1 MPDFVARAEKKRG
14 GPAVARAVVPV
25 PALSLRLAADD
36 GPPLTKAQ
44 RRLTQLLRRV
54 ETLRAECA
62 RKEARWERFLKIY
75 PERILPEERRMLG
88 RRKQIVFLLVERWRA
103 PKGLG
108 ALQREQLEDL
118 LRGHLR
124 ELRASGLDVWDE
136 ALRALWKELHAEMPE
151 AGGEDGDD
159 EADEPEPE
167 PEPQWRGGGWKDSR
181 ASEKPGAAETVRD
194 QTRRRTL
201 AVIYKQLAKALHP
214 DLEQDPAKQAR
225 KQTLMQELTRANR
238 EGDLHTMLRLEL
250 DWLTEGAG
258 EAAVGDLLK
267 AGEDKLGVY
276 AELLEEQI
284 EELQVAVRDVVHL
297 PRFAAVA
304 RFMNPTGEGPDEE
317 ERILLSIRQ
326 RSAALKIFRDA
337 LEGPDGRQALRLV
350 LAEVG
355 AQAERRAAEAGWDGA
370 F

>member
-1 MPDFVARAEKKRG
+1 VKKRG
-14 GPAVARAVVPV
+14 EQAAASAVVPA
-25 PALSLRLAADD
+25 PSLSLRLVAND
-36 GPPLTKAQ
+36 GPPLSKAQ
-44 RRLTQLLRRV
+44 RRLAQLLRRV
-54 ETLRAECA
+54 ETLRAERA
-62 RKEARWERFLKIY
+62 RKEARWEKFLKLY
-75 PERILPEERRMLG
+75 PERILPEERRMLE
-88 RRKQIVFLLVERWRA
+88 RRKQIVLLLVECWRA

-108 ALQREQLEDL
+108 SLQREQLEDL

-136 ALRALWKELHAEMPE
+136 ALGKLSKELLADEAEAE
-151 AGGEDGDD
+151 GYDGDD
-159 EADEPEPE
+159 EAGEAEPEPE
-167 PEPQWRGGGWKDSR
+167 PEPQRQGGGWRDGR
-181 ASEKPGAAETVRD
+181 GREKADAPETVRD

-214 DLEQDPAKQAR
+214 DLEQDPVKQAR

-267 AGEDKLGVY
+267 VGEDKLGVY
-276 AELLEEQI
+276 AELLEEQVD
-284 EELQVAVRDVVHL
+284 ELQVAVREVVNL

-304 RFMNPTGEGPDEE
+304 RFMNPTGEGPDEV

-326 RSAALKIFRDA
+326 RSAALKAFRDA
-337 LEGPDGRQALRLV
+337 LAGPDGRQALRLV

-355 AQAERRAAEAGWDGA
+355 AQAERRASEAGWDGA

>member
-1 MPDFVARAEKKRG
+1 MTRV
-14 GPAVARAVVPV
+14 VVPV
-25 PALSLRLAADD
+25 PSLSLRLVADD

-54 ETLRAECA
+54 ETLRAERA
-62 RKEARWERFLKIY
+62 RKEARWEKFLKIY
-75 PERILPEERRMLG
+75 PERILPEERRMLE

-136 ALRALWKELHAEMPE
+136 ALRVLWKELHAEMPE

-167 PEPQWRGGGWKDSR
+167 PEPQRRGGGWKDAR
-181 ASEKPGAAETVRD
+181 GREKAGAADRETVRD
-194 QTRRRTL
+194 QTRRRSL

-214 DLEQDPAKQAR
+214 DLEQDPVVRAR

-250 DWLTEGAG
+250 DWLTESAG
-258 EAAVGDLLK
+258 EAAVGKLLK
-267 AGEDKLGVY
+267 AEEDKLGVY

-304 RFMNPTGEGPDEE
+304 RFMNHTGEGPDEE

-337 LEGPDGRQALRLV
+337 LAGPDGRQALRLV

-355 AQAERRAAEAGWDGA
+355 AQAERRAAEGGWDGA